1 MNRLCVL
8 RALSVPLLVY
18 ACGLFTAA
26 LVYACGVP
34 KAPVQPPSDASVEA
48 IDATARVDA
57 AYVDATASP
66 NPLPAALLLH
76 RGVNLSGGEFGA
88 CCPGR
93 LGSDYAYPTHQDID
107 LMAARHVNH
116 VRVPF
121 RMERLQPR
129 LLGPID
135 EAEWAKFFDPV
146 TYAVSKGMTVVIEPH
161 NFARYNGVVL
171 TEVQIGDFW
180 GRVVQRFLASERIW
194 PDLMNEPHDM
204 PTETWVKLA
213 QAAIREIRRVGFK
226 GRILV
231 PGDGWDGAG
240 SWTESWYG
248 TPNAVAMLVIN
259 DPNVVFE
266 AHLYL
271 DTDASGKGTEC
282 VSETIGAERLVP
294 FVTWLKQ
301 NGRRGYLGELGAP
314 NTPRCETAIRNTL
327 ARLEAEPTLW
337 IGWAWWS
344 AGHRWSLTYQLSVQ
358 PIMFDA
364 GANVAHLG
372 ADRPQMEWIRPFIYR
387 NVP

>member
-1 MNRLCVL
+1 MRCL
-8 RALSVPLLVY
+8 RILLVLLVASALTY
-18 ACGLFTAA
+18 ACGT
-26 LVYACGVP
+26 P
-34 KAPVQPPSDASVEA
+34 KTPPTPAPSMDAGGDGDATSDAA
-48 IDATARVDA
+48 AAPLVDA
-57 AYVDATASP
+57 AAAPSA
-66 NPLPAALLLH
+66 PLVLSH

-93 LGSDYAYPTHQDID
+93 LGIDYGYPSHQDVD
-107 LMAARHVNH
+107 LMTARHVNH

-129 LLGPID
+129 LQGPIN

-146 TYAVSKGMTVVIEPH
+146 AYAVSKGMTVAIEPH

-194 PDLMNEPHDM
+194 PDLMNEPHD
-204 PTETWVKLA
+204 TAGTWPKLA
-213 QAAIREIRRVGFK
+213 QAAVREIRRVGFK

-240 SWTESWYG
+240 SWRESWYG
-248 TPNAVAMLVIN
+248 TPNAITMLAID

-282 VSETIGAERLVP
+282 VSETIGAERLQP
-294 FVTWLKQ
+294 FVSWLKQ
-301 NGRRGYLGELGAP
+301 NARRGYLGELGAP
-314 NTPRCETAIRNTL
+314 NTPRCEKAIKNTL
-327 ARLEAEPTLW
+327 TVLEAEPAYW

-344 AGHRWSLTYQLSVQ
+344 AGHRWQLTYQLSVQ
-358 PIMFDA
+358 PIAFDA
-364 GANVAHLG
+364 GAGVVHLG
-372 ADRPQMEWIRPFIYR
+372 ADRPQMEWIRPLIYR
-387 NVP
+387 NAPL

>member
-1 MNRLCVL
+1 MLFV
-8 RALSVPLLVY
+8 LLVASALAY
-18 ACGLFTAA
+18 ACGAPKTPSQSLPDAGTDAA
-26 LVYACGVP
+26 ANTTNTDA
-34 KAPVQPPSDASVEA
+34 APPVADAS
-48 IDATARVDA
+48 TNA
-57 AYVDATASP
+57 A
-66 NPLPAALLLH
+66 PAVVLLH
-76 RGVNLSGGEFGA
+76 RGTNLSGGEFGA

-93 LGSDYAYPTHQDID
+93 LGIDYAYPTHQDVD

-116 VRVPF
+116 VRVGF
-121 RMERLQPR
+121 RMERIQPQ

-135 EAEWAKFFDPV
+135 EVEWTRFFDPV
-146 TYAVSKGMTVVIEPH
+146 AYAVSKGMTVAVEPH
-161 NFARYNGVVL
+161 NFGRYNGALL
-171 TEVQIGDFW
+171 TEVQMGDFW
-180 GRVVQRFLASERIW
+180 GRIVQRFLASERIW

-204 PTETWVKLA
+204 AGTWPKLA
-213 QAAIREIRRVGFK
+213 QAAIREIRRLGFK

-240 SWTESWYG
+240 SWTSSWYG
-248 TPNAVAMLVIN
+248 TPNAIAMLAIT
-259 DPNVVFE
+259 DANVVFE

-282 VSETIGAERLVP
+282 VSETIGVERLQP

-314 NTPRCETAIRNTL
+314 NTPLCEKAIAKTL
-327 ARLEAEPTLW
+327 IALEAEPTFW

-344 AGHRWSLTYQLSVQ
+344 AGHRWRLSYQLSVQ

-364 GANVAHLG
+364 GAGIVHLG

-387 NVP
+387 NAQ